1 MDHKETPR
9 GLPEWLRERPVVRFG
24 LAVLLAG
31 RVIGSYKLLGW
42 RHRLGLLRDYEAAV
56 HRHHRQSAELVL
68 DGVIRL
74 QGLMIKIGQTIG
86 SNPAAVPLEYISVL
100 ASLQDSVPPRPW
112 RVMRPRIERA
122 LGGPVQHVFAEFDR
136 RPVAAASLAQVYRAR
151 LKDGRQVAVKVLY
164 PGIERLV
171 GSDLRVLKFLLWLD
185 SRFGGYPLEPV
196 YNDLAENVPL
206 EVDLIHE
213 ARAMAVMA
221 EQAAELPDVVI
232 PRVVPEH
239 SSRRLLVMEWIEGIK
254 VTNVPA
260 LRAAG
265 IDGQR
270 IADLLVDTYARQLF
284 VHGFFHADPHPGN
297 LFALP
302 GDRLAI
308 VDFGLTKRLTPAFR
322 RSLAKLVRAMFLI
335 DTPRMVEA
343 FEELGF
349 TVERGEDQRVWLATG
364 EFFRNITDPSAY
376 AEGAA
381 ALQQLNDRWAR
392 AVKAN
397 PFVAIPGDVTLVSRV
412 FSLLTGVGAGMGAE
426 PRVLEAILRYTA
438 FADEQP
444 VAAQA
449 GGRLTSPPVCCSR

>member
-1 MDHKETPR
+1 M
-9 GLPEWLRERPVVRFG
+9 
-24 LAVLLAG
+24 
-31 RVIGSYKLLGW
+31 
-42 RHRLGLLRDYEAAV
+42 AA
-56 HRHHRQSAELVL
+56 
-68 DGVIRL
+68 
-74 QGLMIKIGQTIG
+74 
-86 SNPAAVPLEYISVL
+86 
-100 ASLQDSVPPRPW
+100 
-112 RVMRPRIERA
+112 
-122 LGGPVQHVFAEFDR
+122 
-136 RPVAAASLAQVYRAR
+136 
-151 LKDGRQVAVKVLY
+151 
-164 PGIERLV
+164 
-171 GSDLRVLKFLLWLD
+171 
-185 SRFGGYPLEPV
+185 
-196 YNDLAENVPL
+196 
-206 EVDLIHE
+206 
-213 ARAMAVMA
+213 
-221 EQAAELPDVVI
+221 QAADLPDVVI
-232 PRVVPEH
+232 PRVVWEH

-254 VTNVPA
+254 VTHVAA

-265 IDGQR
+265 IDVQR

-335 DTPRMVEA
+335 DTPTMVEA
-343 FEELGF
+343 FAELGF

-364 EFFRNITDPSAY
+364 EFFRSITDPSAY
-376 AEGAA
+376 AEGAE

-438 FADEQP
+438 HAEEPEPARASAD
-444 VAAQA
+444 
-449 GGRLTSPPVCCSR
+449 